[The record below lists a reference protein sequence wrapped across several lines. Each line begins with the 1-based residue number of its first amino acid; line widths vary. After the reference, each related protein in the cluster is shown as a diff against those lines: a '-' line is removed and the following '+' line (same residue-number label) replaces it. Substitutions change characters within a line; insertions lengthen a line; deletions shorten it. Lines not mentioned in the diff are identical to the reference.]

1 MTMNGKRLRKLATA
15 GLAGTVVLAL
25 ASACN
30 VGDGQGSATG
40 TLNVTDCWSGK
51 FDLQPDFFGATPF
64 GDTLQF
70 RIQRGSDLMNF
81 SDGLSLL
88 VTDAARVRS
97 DLLGKPLGVAL
108 PAEVSPPG
116 VPVKATADPAL
127 VQFSLYLQRSCRPE
141 VPALYAVT
149 EATTNADGSCDAAT
163 VALAKDCSATTTTKK
178 STITFQHLFN
188 GIPEEPDADKR
199 LSEATFDVYLADPRE
214 TCPGGLGPPPPCRGH
229 ITGAFRFYFTR
240 GRPAQ
245 AFP

>member
-1 MTMNGKRLRKLATA
+1 MLISARRIVV
-15 GLAGTVVLAL
+15 GLLSGLVV
-25 ASACN
+25 ASIACS

-40 TLNVTDCWSGK
+40 TLNVQNCWSGK

-64 GDTLQF
+64 NDTLQF

-88 VTDAARVRS
+88 VTEATRVRT

-108 PAEVSPPG
+108 PPEVTPPG
-116 VPVKATADPAL
+116 IPIQPTADPAL
-127 VQFSLYLQRSCRPE
+127 VQFSLYLQKSCRPE
-141 VPALYAVT
+141 VPALYAVA
-149 EATTNADGSCDAAT
+149 EATTNADGSCDDATIKAAKACT
-163 VALAKDCSATTTTKK
+163 STAPTRK

-188 GIPEEPDADKR
+188 GNPEEPDADKR
-199 LSEATFDVYLADPRE
+199 LSEASFDVYLADPRE
-214 TCPGGLGPPPPCRGH
+214 VCPGGSGPPPPCRGH